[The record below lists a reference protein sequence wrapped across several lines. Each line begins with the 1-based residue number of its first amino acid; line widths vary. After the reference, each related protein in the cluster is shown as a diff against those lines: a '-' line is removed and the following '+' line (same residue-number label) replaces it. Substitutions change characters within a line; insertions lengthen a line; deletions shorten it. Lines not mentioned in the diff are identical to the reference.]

1 MLTRDVPDVCWD
13 IEHSTSEYI
22 CRAMYE
28 VGGSAGGVVSLLST
42 NDTGKNNAEGDV
54 DGDDGEDDFD
64 VDAGEDDADGK
75 RR

>member
-1 MLTRDVPDVCWD
+1 MLTRDMPDVCWD
-13 IEHSTSEYI
+13 IEHSTSAYI

-42 NDTGKNNAEGDV
+42 NDTGKNDA
-54 DGDDGEDDFD
+54 DGDDGVDDFD
-64 VDAGEDDADGK
+64 VGAGEDDADGK